1 MARSVTS
8 SPAPRANGLLPN
20 ASVKGRYFSREIS
33 WIAFNRRVL
42 EEAQDSS
49 VPLIERAKFL
59 AIVASNNDEFTMVR
73 MAELWTLSRATGAA
87 AETTEAHEARR
98 IFDPVRLE
106 LNQLVADQYTCW
118 SNDVAPQL
126 AAQGYQIIPPAE
138 WTDIDRETLRKYY
151 LDQLE
156 AVLTPLAVDPAR
168 PFPLV
173 ANRGI
178 CVAVQLVVNGVLPV
192 AMTERKNALIS
203 VPSGNRLIA
212 LVSKPGTYALIEDI
226 ILANCG
232 HLFPGHTLVSRC
244 LFRPTRDGSLDIDEQ
259 DATDL
264 LQEIEDE
271 LSSRDHGQVVRIEV
285 EANGDPVLLSWLEER
300 MHLSDAD
307 VVRVDG
313 PLDLTFL
320 FGVAGR
326 LPERADLCDPPLV
339 QSIYPPEEAWA
350 DPFACLRDDEILLHH
365 PYQSFQRVVEFV
377 ERSADDAQV
386 LAIKQTLY
394 RTSGNSPIVKALIRA
409 ARSGKQVT
417 VLMELKARFDEAA
430 NIRWARALEEAGA
443 HVIYGL
449 VGYKVHAKLTL
460 VIRRDED
467 GIRRY
472 CHLGTGNYNDKTARL
487 YTDFSYLTCNEA
499 VGRDVAALFNMITG
513 YSQPPEW
520 ERLAVAPLTLRTQCV
535 TWIRREAAHAKAGRA
550 AKIVA
555 KFNALVDEAMCEEL
569 YAASQAGVEIELIVR
584 GMCILRPGVPG
595 LSEKIRV
602 RSIVGRF
609 LEHSRVF
616 YFHNDGEPVY
626 AIASADWMTRNLDRR
641 VECLVRIEEESLVA
655 RLQRILDITLADNA
669 QARVLGTDGVYVRMR
684 PARGDKLRPS
694 QIALAAEAELASA
707 GGNKAKKR
715 GLTFIP
721 RKKGR

>member
-1 MARSVTS
+1 MARTLTPKTNS
-8 SPAPRANGLLPN
+8 SDTALAAIPTARF
-20 ASVKGRYFSREIS
+20 FSRELS

-42 EEAQDSS
+42 EEGQDVN

-73 MAELWTLSRATGAA
+73 MAELRSLSRATGVA
-87 AETTEAHEARR
+87 AETPEAHEARR
-98 IFDPVRLE
+98 ILDPVRNA
-106 LNQLVADQYTCW
+106 LNLLVADQYTCW
-118 SNDVAPQL
+118 RTDVGPRL
-126 AAQGYQIIPPAE
+126 AHEGYEIIPPSG
-138 WTDIDRETLRKYY
+138 WSDIDRETLRKYY

-156 AVLTPLAVDPAR
+156 AVLTPLAVDPTR

-178 CVAVQLVVNGVLPV
+178 CVAVQLVATGIVPTALE
-192 AMTERKNALIS
+192 TRKNALIS
-203 VPSGNRLIA
+203 VPSSNRLIA

-226 ILANCG
+226 ILTNCD
-232 HLFPGHTLVSRC
+232 HLFSGHTLVSRC

-285 EANGDPVLLSWLEER
+285 PANGDPVLLSWLEER
-300 MHLSDAD
+300 MHLSDVD

-320 FGVAGR
+320 FGVSSR
-326 LPERADLCDPPLV
+326 LRKRVDLCDAPLM
-339 QSIYPPEEAWA
+339 QSVYPPDEAWL
-350 DPFACLRDDEILLHH
+350 DPFTCLRDDDILLHH
-365 PYQSFQRVVEFV
+365 PYQSFQRVVDFV
-377 ERSADDAQV
+377 ERAADDSHV

-394 RTSGNSPIVKALIRA
+394 RTSGNSPIVQALIRA

-499 VGRDVAALFNMITG
+499 VGRDVAALFNMLTG

-535 TWIRREAAHAKAGRA
+535 AWIRREAAHAKAGRK
-550 AKIVA
+550 AKIIA

-569 YAASQAGVEIELIVR
+569 YSASQAGVEIELIVR

-595 LSEKIRV
+595 LSEHIRV
-602 RSIVGRF
+602 RSIIGRF
-609 LEHSRVF
+609 LEHSRIY
-616 YFHNDGEPVY
+616 YFLNDGDPVY
-626 AIASADWMTRNLDRR
+626 AISSADWMTRNLDRR
-641 VECLVRIEEESLVA
+641 VECLVRIEDDVLTA
-655 RLQRILDITLADNA
+655 RLQRIIDMIMSDNT
-669 QARVLGTDGVYVRMR
+669 QARILDVDGGYVRMH
-684 PARGDKLRPS
+684 PASGDKARPS
-694 QIALAAEAELASA
+694 QIALAAESELASA
-707 GGNKAKKR
+707 SGLKAKKR
-715 GLTFIP
+715 GLTFRP

>member
-1 MARSVTS
+1 MVRSVTS
-8 SPAPRANGLLPN
+8 KPAT
-20 ASVKGRYFSREIS
+20 SVHTDRFFSRELS

-42 EEAQDSS
+42 EEGQDPS

-73 MAELWTLSRATGAA
+73 MAELWSLSRATGAA
-87 AETTEAHEARR
+87 AESPEAHEARR
-98 IFDPVRLE
+98 ILDPVRSA
-106 LNQLVADQYTCW
+106 LNQLVADQYRCW
-118 SNDVAPQL
+118 SEEVAPGL
-126 AAQGYQIIPPAE
+126 AANGYEIIPPNK
-138 WTDIDRETLRKYY
+138 WSDIDRETLRKYY

-178 CVAVQLVVNGVLPV
+178 CVAVQLVIDGAVPSALE
-192 AMTERKNALIS
+192 ARKNALIS
-203 VPSGNRLIA
+203 VPSSNRLIA
-212 LVSKPGTYALIEDI
+212 LVSKPGTYALIEEI
-226 ILANCG
+226 ILTNCD
-232 HLFPGHTLVSRC
+232 HLFPGHTIVSRC

-264 LQEIEDE
+264 LREIEEE

-300 MHLSDAD
+300 MRLSHAD
-307 VVRVDG
+307 VIRVDG

-326 LPERADLCDPPLV
+326 LPSRSDLCDVPLI
-339 QSIYPPEEAWA
+339 QSMYPPEEAWL
-350 DPFACLRDDEILLHH
+350 DPFSCLRDGEILLHH

-520 ERLAVAPLTLRTQCV
+520 ERIAVAPLTLRTQSV
-535 TWIRREAAHAKAGRA
+535 TWIRRETAHAKAGRKA
-550 AKIVA
+550 QIIA

-569 YAASQAGVEIELIVR
+569 YAASQAGVQIELVVR

-595 LSEKIRV
+595 LSDNIRV

-609 LEHSRVF
+609 LEHSRIY
-616 YFHNDGEPVY
+616 YFHNDGAPVY

-641 VECLVRIEEESLVA
+641 VECLVRIEEASLSA
-655 RLQRILDITLADNA
+655 RLQRIIDITLADNA
-669 QARVLGTDGVYVRMR
+669 MARVLGTDGVYVRMR

-694 QIALAAEAELASA
+694 QPALAAESELASA
-707 GGNKAKKR
+707 TGTKAQKR
-715 GLTFIP
+715 ALQFRP
-721 RKKGR
+721 RKKGQ

>member
-1 MARSVTS
+1 MVRNAKSESATQRSDE
-8 SPAPRANGLLPN
+8 
-20 ASVKGRYFSREIS
+20 RYFSRELS

-42 EEAQDSS
+42 EEGQDAS

-73 MAELWTLSRATGAA
+73 LAELMALSRATGAK
-87 AETTEAHEARR
+87 AESPEALDARR
-98 IFDPVRLE
+98 ILEPVRSTLRE
-106 LNQLVADQYTCW
+106 LVTDQYHCW
-118 SNDVAPQL
+118 RDEIAPRL
-126 AAQGYQIIPPAE
+126 AAEGYAIIPPAQ
-138 WTDIDRETLRKYY
+138 WPDADRETLRKYY
-151 LDQLE
+151 NDQLE

-168 PFPLV
+168 PFPLI

-178 CVAVQLVVNGVLPV
+178 CVAVQLEVNGVLPTT
-192 AMTERKNALIS
+192 TEARKNALVS
-203 VPSGNRLIA
+203 VPTGNRLIA
-212 LVSKPGTYALIEDI
+212 LVSKPGTYALIEDV
-226 ILANCG
+226 ILTNIDS
-232 HLFPGHTLVSRC
+232 LFTGHTIVSRC

-259 DATDL
+259 DAPDL
-264 LQEIEDE
+264 LREIEEE
-271 LSSRDHGQVVRIEV
+271 LSSRDHGQVVRLEV
-285 EANGDPVLLSWLEER
+285 EAGGDPVLLGWLEER
-300 MHLSDAD
+300 MHLTDAD
-307 VVRVDG
+307 VFRVDG
-313 PLDLTFL
+313 PLDLTLL
-320 FGVAGR
+320 FGVGGR
-326 LPERADLCDPPLV
+326 LPTRTDLCDAPLI
-339 QSIYPPEEAWA
+339 QSVYPPDEAWQ

-365 PYQSFQRVVEFV
+365 PYQSFQRVVEFI
-377 ERSADDAQV
+377 ERSADDDRV

-449 VGYKVHAKLTL
+449 VGYKVHGKLTL

-535 TWIRREAAHAKAGRA
+535 SWIRREAAHAKAGR
-550 AKIVA
+550 KGLIVA

-584 GMCILRPGVPG
+584 GMCILRPGVKG
-595 LSEKIRV
+595 LSERIRV

-609 LEHSRVF
+609 LEHSRI
-616 YFHNDGEPVY
+616 YHFHNDGDPVY

-641 VECLVRIEEESLVA
+641 VECLVRIEEEVLTS
-655 RLQRILDITLADNA
+655 RLQRIIDITLADNA
-669 QARVLGTDGVYVRMR
+669 QARMLDTDGNYVRLR
-684 PARGDKLRPS
+684 PARGDKSRPS
-694 QIALAAEAELASA
+694 QLALAAEGEIASA
-707 GGNKAKKR
+707 TGAKSQKR
-715 GLTFIP
+715 GLTFTP
-721 RKKGR
+721 RKKGK